1 VIEITKSSNK
11 RAIYLTKGLGY
22 YIRDL
27 MLYMLQYDLREYF
40 GEHEMF
46 VKEYFL
52 GKLWGKDLD
61 MDLVVVYT
69 PHATDYLTDM
79 KHKIEEIFNEYLL
92 EHVTVWY
99 M

>member
-1 VIEITKSSNK
+1 
-11 RAIYLTKGLGY
+11 
-22 YIRDL
+22 
-27 MLYMLQYDLREYF
+27 
-40 GEHEMF
+40 MF